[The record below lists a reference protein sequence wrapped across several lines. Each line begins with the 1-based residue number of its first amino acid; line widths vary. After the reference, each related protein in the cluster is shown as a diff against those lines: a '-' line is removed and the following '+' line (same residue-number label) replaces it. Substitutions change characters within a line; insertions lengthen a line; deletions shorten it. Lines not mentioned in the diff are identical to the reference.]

1 MGYTHYWD
9 DLKIQEYPDDLI
21 SVFNRAYQDFL
32 GSWVTIEW
40 KHINLFSLFFKRE
53 DEEELFN
60 EHFHEWAQG
69 ASWGAIL
76 FGKEINAWNF
86 CKTAR
91 KSYDVAV
98 VLTLLLAS
106 IVLNKDYSSDGRV
119 IHTFPEIQEYIK
131 EELDDSFIY
140 DIEKL
145 KSLFD
150 LWLNKCITFQ
160 EEIDQLESMKQY
172 THICD
177 LPDSELEYIAEQIMK
192 WVTSIYLNNNQIV
205 DISFRN

>member
-53 DEEELFN
+53 DEEGLFN

-119 IHTFPEIQEYIK
+119 INTFPEIEEYIRD
-131 EELDDSFIY
+131 ELDDSFVY

-145 KSLFD
+145 ESLFD

-160 EEIDQLESMKQY
+160 EEIDQVESMKQY
-172 THICD
+172 TRICD
-177 LPDSELEYIAEQIMK
+177 LPDVELDYISEQIRV
-192 WVTSIYLNNNQIV
+192 WLTSIYLNNNQVV